1 MRVLHVI
8 DSLAGSGGAEN
19 RMVDE
24 AVAMTDRFD
33 QRLVRLFERDELQ
46 GRVEDEGI
54 PVIALGYE
62 AARAARTWALAAR
75 SLRAFI
81 DDWRPDVVH
90 SALAT
95 GNLVAQLAARPLGL
109 PVLSTFNRTGDLE
122 LQLRLQP
129 YQRSWKAQLMRSVA
143 RRAAGRGD
151 VHFRALNAY
160 TRDTNCRLLGIPT
173 DRATVIPRGVSVNP
187 SSIVTAR
194 ETLGLPA
201 AGPLFVTVG
210 RMVPEKAQHLLIDAL
225 ASARTSL
232 PEARLALVGP
242 PGPAEPAVRAAIA
255 RHRLEDA
262 VLLLGF
268 RIDARSVIAAS
279 DVFVFS
285 SLSEGSPG
293 VVVEAMAVGTPVAAF
308 AIPPVVELTD
318 GGRHARLATSGSAEA
333 LGRAMVDAYRS
344 PTRGDDARAAQAW
357 AGSFDL
363 DVIAGRLGDLLEARA
378 RRSAARVR

>member
-1 MRVLHVI
+1 MKVLHVI

-19 RMVDE
+19 RLVEE
-24 AVAMTDRFD
+24 ATAIGDRFD

-46 GRVEDEGI
+46 AGLEEAGV
-54 PVIALGYE
+54 PVVALGYE

-81 DDWRPDVVH
+81 EDWRPDVVH

-95 GNLVAQLAARPLGL
+95 GNLVAQLAARPLGV

-151 VHFRALNAY
+151 VHFRALNVY
-160 TRDTNCRLLGIPT
+160 TRDTNCRLLGVPS
-173 DRATVIPRGVSVNP
+173 DRATVIPRGVAVDR
-187 SSIVTAR
+187 SSLVDDRDA
-194 ETLGLPA
+194 LGLPGT
-201 AGPLFVTVG
+201 GPLFVTVG

-225 ASARTSL
+225 ASARSSL
-232 PEARLALVGP
+232 PDARLALVGP
-242 PGPAEPAVRAAIA
+242 PGPAEPTVRAAIA
-255 RHRLEDA
+255 RHGLEDA

-268 RIDARSVIAAS
+268 RADARSVMAAG

-293 VVVEAMAVGTPVAAF
+293 VVVEAMAVGAPVVAF
-308 AIPPVVELTD
+308 DIPPVVELTA
-318 GGRHARLATSGSAEA
+318 GGRHGRLAASGSSEA

-344 PTRGDDARAAQAW
+344 PTREDDARAAQAW
-357 AGSFDL
+357 AGRFDL
-363 DVIAGRLGDLLEARA
+363 AVVAGRLADLLELRA
-378 RRSAARVR
+378 TRTTEPVR